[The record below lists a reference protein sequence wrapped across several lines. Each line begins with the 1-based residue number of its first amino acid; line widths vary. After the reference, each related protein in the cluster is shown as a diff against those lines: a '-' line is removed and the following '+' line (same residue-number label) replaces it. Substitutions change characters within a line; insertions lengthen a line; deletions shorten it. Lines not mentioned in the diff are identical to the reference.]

1 MAPRRIARFT
11 RTERA
16 AHWLLAATFFAML
29 FTGLCLS
36 VSSFAGI
43 LDRPTAKA
51 WHLWSAIALAAG
63 LVAIT
68 LLGNRRSL
76 ADSARDIDRFDR
88 DDGQWLRGAPGR
100 IVTGTAAPPQGR
112 FNAGQKLNA
121 ALIGGL
127 MLAMYATG
135 FLLWYGE
142 RDTTYRFSGTVLVHD
157 WGTLILMFLVA
168 GHLYLAV
175 LHPATRHAL
184 RGMTLGDVDEDWAR
198 QHHAKWVDPIP
209 APPASPD
216 QPSRPRVS

>member
-16 AHWLLAATFFAML
+16 AHWLLAVTFFAML

-36 VSSFAGI
+36 VSSFGGI

-51 WHLWSAIALAAG
+51 WHLGSAIALAGG
-63 LVAIT
+63 LAAIT

-76 ADSARDIDRFDR
+76 ADSAREIDRFDR
-88 DDGQWLRGAPGR
+88 DDGDWLRGAPAR
-100 IVTGTAAPPQGR
+100 IVTGRSAPPQGR

-198 QHHAKWVDPIP
+198 RHHAKWAQPLTPP
-209 APPASPD
+209 APTPD
-216 QPSRPRVS
+216 EPNRARVR